1 MSRPS
6 EEEVDGVAILAP
18 FGRDA
23 EMMCE
28 RLEGDAIAC
37 EVHDDLDSLLAA
49 VASSRS
55 IGVALIAQEALVRGG
70 AARLLEVLD
79 AQEPWSDLPV
89 LLLIEPVSRARPRV
103 DGVVAVLEH
112 ANVTLLE
119 RPVRVQLLV
128 SALRSAL
135 RARGRQ
141 RQMRALLSELQ
152 RAVQLSDMFVS
163 ILGHDLRT
171 PLSAIKLAA
180 ELIVRMPEG
189 RALRPAGRILSS
201 ADRMSRM
208 IEQILD
214 FARVRQ
220 GHGIPLDPR
229 ATSLAE
235 VCRAVVQEIEDA
247 HPQAYL
253 RMCEQGS
260 LAGHW
265 DPDRLAQVLSN
276 LVVNAV
282 QHGTGTRPVEVV
294 LDGTAPGSVRVRVH
308 NEGTVPPAALP
319 GLFEAFK
326 DEHGADPAGRASR
339 NGLGLGL
346 FIAREIARAHG
357 GDITVRSSD
366 AEGTSF
372 EVVLPRRM
380 PAAVAVESGSAPV
393 LGAR

>member
-1 MSRPS
+1 MSRS
-6 EEEVDGVAILAP
+6 SDSAANGVAILAP

-23 EMMCE
+23 EMVCD
-28 RLEGDAIAC
+28 RLKEAGIGC
-37 EVHDDLDSLLAA
+37 EVYEHLDALLAA
-49 VASSRS
+49 VTSSS
-55 IGVALIAQEALVRGG
+55 TGVVLIAQEALGHGG
-70 AARLLEVLD
+70 AERLLRALH
-79 AQEPWSDLPV
+79 AQDPWSDLPV
-89 LLLIEPVSRARPRV
+89 LLLIEPASRSRPRV
-103 DGVVAVLEH
+103 DGVVDVLEH

-135 RARGRQ
+135 RARRRQ
-141 RQMRALLSELQ
+141 HQMRALLSELQ

-171 PLSAIKLAA
+171 PLSAIKLAG
-180 ELIVRMPEG
+180 ETIVRLPEG

-201 ADRMSRM
+201 ADRMTRM
-208 IEQILD
+208 IEQLLD
-214 FARVRQ
+214 FARVRR

-229 ATSLAE
+229 ATSLGE

-253 RMCEQGS
+253 RTREQGS
-260 LAGHW
+260 LEGHW

-282 QHGTGTRPVEVV
+282 QHGTGTSPIEVE

-308 NEGTVPPAALP
+308 NEGTVPPAVLP

-326 DEHGADPAGRASR
+326 GKDGIDPTGRACRS
-339 NGLGLGL
+339 GLGLGL
-346 FIAREIARAHG
+346 FIAREIARAHA

-366 AEGTSF
+366 AEGTTF
-372 EVVLPRRM
+372 ELVMPRQAM
-380 PAAVAVESGSAPV
+380 EHSAGASEGASM